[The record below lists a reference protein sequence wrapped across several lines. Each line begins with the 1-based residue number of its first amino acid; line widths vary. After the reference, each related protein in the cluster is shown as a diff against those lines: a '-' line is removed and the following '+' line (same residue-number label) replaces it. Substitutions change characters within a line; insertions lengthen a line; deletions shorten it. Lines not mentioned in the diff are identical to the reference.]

1 MTHMHVRPRRFIWST
16 FISLMEDTL
25 CYIFIWFTLRIKFNN
40 LIGLYKITNEDVLR
54 RMFMNPLDMWCEI
67 YLSQAKSFI
76 YFYLGLARYD
86 VASMVYVVSYNSQ
99 IYGHD
104 IVFDHGLHI

>member
-1 MTHMHVRPRRFIWST
+1 LIILLDYIRSRMK
-16 FISLMEDTL
+16 L
-25 CYIFIWFTLRIKFNN
+25 CLRC
-40 LIGLYKITNEDVLR
+40 
-54 RMFMNPLDMWCEI
+54 MFRNALDIWCEI

-76 YFYLGLARYD
+76 YLYLGLARYD
-86 VASMVYVVSYNSQ
+86 VASIVYVVSYNSQ